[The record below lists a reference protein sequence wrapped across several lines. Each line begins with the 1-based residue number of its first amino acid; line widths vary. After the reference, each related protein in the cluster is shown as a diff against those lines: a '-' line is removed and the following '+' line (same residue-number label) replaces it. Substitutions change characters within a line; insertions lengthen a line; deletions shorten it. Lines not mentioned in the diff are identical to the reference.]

1 MSLINSGNTSDMAP
15 TGHNSSA
22 SCSWLRF
29 QPDQEAGLLYV
40 DILVGRLIELQP
52 ATTEAT
58 DEFCM
63 DLYPVLD
70 SIQELCLTH
79 NLRQVCA
86 ADLSGVRVR
95 DIKPM
100 TMMRI
105 IWNVYEHTKNCI
117 LLQNC
122 QVSGGGQFFNTLVEA
137 VRGFLPPFM
146 RGMITLIP
154 DQNCPGSR
162 LDDGDSEDHPSDLV
176 PGVGPPA

>member
-1 MSLINSGNTSDMAP
+1 MV
-15 TGHNSSA
+15 
-22 SCSWLRF
+22 SWLRF
-29 QPDQEAGLLYV
+29 QPDQDAKLLHV

-52 ATTEAT
+52 DSAEAT
-58 DEFCM
+58 DEFCL

-79 NLRQVCA
+79 GLRQVCS
-86 ADLSGVRVR
+86 ADLSGVRAR
-95 DIKPM
+95 DIKPV
-100 TMMRI
+100 TIMRI

-122 QVSGGGQFFNTLVEA
+122 QLSGGGQFFNTLVEA

-154 DQNCPGSR
+154 DQNYV
-162 LDDGDSEDHPSDLV
+162 DSPVDED
-176 PGVGPPA
+176 

>member
-1 MSLINSGNTSDMAP
+1 MD
-15 TGHNSSA
+15 
-22 SCSWLRF
+22 WLRF
-29 QPDQEAGLLYV
+29 EPDLDAKLLYV

-52 ATTEAT
+52 DSKEAT
-58 DEFCM
+58 DEFCLE
-63 DLYPVLD
+63 LYPVLD
-70 SIQELCLTH
+70 SIQELCMTH
-79 NLRQVCA
+79 GLRQVCA

-95 DIKPM
+95 DIKPV

-154 DQNCPGSR
+154 DQNYV
-162 LDDGDSEDHPSDLV
+162 DSPVDED
-176 PGVGPPA
+176 